1 MKMFGVVC
9 RGGLWCGEL
18 GVGTLGDDS
27 ISGWDKRGEN
37 WLEWMKGF
45 ENKCGEFENKIG
57 KLIINVVKSIIYL
70 PNSIIKPKSR

>member
-45 ENKCGEFENKIG
+45 ENKIVYLK
-57 KLIINVVKSIIYL
+57 INVVNLKIKSE
-70 PNSIIKPKSR
+70 S